1 MTDTKD
7 VNVEV
12 RGEDIVITVPGTDHL
27 VIYSK
32 RDGSVETAALN

>member
-12 RGEDIVITVPGTDHL
+12 RGEDIIVTAFGTDHFAR
-27 VIYSK
+27 I
-32 RDGSVETAALN
+32 ALN